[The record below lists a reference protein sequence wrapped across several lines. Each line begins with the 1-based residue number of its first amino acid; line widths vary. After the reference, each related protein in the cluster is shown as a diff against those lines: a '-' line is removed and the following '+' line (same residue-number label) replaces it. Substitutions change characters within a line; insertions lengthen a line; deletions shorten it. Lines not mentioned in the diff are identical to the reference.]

1 MDSSTLTALA
11 LFGLAAVFVL
21 AEAVFG
27 SDGSMLILAG
37 VAAIGGFVFM
47 LRSNWLPGDVAWWAY
62 PSIAV
67 GGVVAVSVVGIY
79 LFPQSAIGENLLR
92 EPDEDEVAPF
102 APDDGER
109 LQYIGRRGKTLTIMN
124 PGGLVLLDGNREHA
138 ESEGAAIDVGETIE
152 VIDLRG
158 HRLVVRS
165 IVGTEVGMQS
175 RPGKTGSNQPSPQ
188 DRTQDRTV

>member
-1 MDSSTLTALA
+1 MDSTTLTALA

-21 AEAVFG
+21 AEALFG
-27 SDGSMLILAG
+27 SDGSLLILAG
-37 VAAIGGFVFM
+37 VSAIGGFVFM
-47 LRSNWLPGDVAWWAY
+47 LRSSWLPGDIAWWAY

-67 GGVVAVSVVGIY
+67 GGVIAISILGVCV
-79 LFPQSAIGENLLR
+79 FPHSAIGENLLG

-109 LQYIGRRGKTLTIMN
+109 LQYIGRRGKTLTVMN

-138 ESEGAAIDVGETIE
+138 ESEGAAIEAGETIE

-165 IVGTEVGMQS
+165 IAVTEFEMQP
-175 RPGKTGSNQPSPQ
+175 RPGESGIEPPPSQ
-188 DRTQDRTV
+188 DDTQNRTV